1 MRQIILNF
9 REARESRYEANAAR
23 SDAYRIKQ
31 EADKRTEEIRDEAK
45 ELISRGEVSVE
56 EARIA
61 ASNKIKEIQDEAE
74 RKCKILRERH
84 NEHEIL
90 LGKLLAM
97 IDSHSKCLKNCE
109 KVFDEHD
116 DMIRNIVKYTGEK
129 FEDFEMNANS
139 IKENNVSLDNKIER
153 KLVKLEEKIA
163 LVDDKA
169 ERMHNEAL
177 QVKNDIQKYLILF
190 AVLPF
195 IGVFLL
201 YFWISFT
208 LPNRIIL
215 ETQPSIDQLQMSL
228 ETLKKGIES
237 KVAILES
244 DTATELK
251 RSKKA
256 ISSMDQNLEQRFEI
270 FIKKFQKDLNV
281 YEIQLEKFE
290 SSYKTEVKELNEGL
304 NKKLSVIQHETLD
317 RISEA
322 SQRIDEFMIPKLWLH
337 KVNSKEAG
345 FENYSP
351 SLGLYKEEGKKNSK
365 SFYKQIEGDW
375 ILYFSK
381 DSKWVLASSADK
393 SSQEEEIFIQYN
405 TKLPELT
412 SDKWKYP
419 SHKISL
425 VHTIPC
431 CKTLTIKH
439 KSFNGENLFQ
449 KSNMV

>member
-1 MRQIILNF
+1 M
-9 REARESRYEANAAR
+9 
-23 SDAYRIKQ
+23 
-31 EADKRTEEIRDEAK
+31 
-45 ELISRGEVSVE
+45 SVE

-97 IDSHSKCLKNCE
+97 IDSHSKCLKKCE

-139 IKENNVSLDNKIER
+139 IKENNVSLDHKIER

-208 LPNRIIL
+208 LPNRIVL
-215 ETQPSIDQLQMSL
+215 ETQPSIDQLHMSL

-256 ISSMDQNLEQRFEI
+256 ISSMDQNLEERFEI
-270 FIKKFQKDLNV
+270 FIKKFQKDLN
-281 YEIQLEKFE
+281 
-290 SSYKTEVKELNEGL
+290 
-304 NKKLSVIQHETLD
+304 
-317 RISEA
+317 
-322 SQRIDEFMIPKLWLH
+322 
-337 KVNSKEAG
+337 
-345 FENYSP
+345 
-351 SLGLYKEEGKKNSK
+351 
-365 SFYKQIEGDW
+365 
-375 ILYFSK
+375 
-381 DSKWVLASSADK
+381 
-393 SSQEEEIFIQYN
+393 
-405 TKLPELT
+405 
-412 SDKWKYP
+412 
-419 SHKISL
+419 
-425 VHTIPC
+425 
-431 CKTLTIKH
+431 
-439 KSFNGENLFQ
+439 
-449 KSNMV
+449 